1 MLARQPY
8 TRNGL
13 RKDADDGRADSFACL
28 LAAFGRMARPPARLL
43 LENVVGFDV
52 SRTREAVLTA
62 LSARNYRVH
71 EFCLSPAQLGVP
83 YSRPRYF
90 LLAAREPGP
99 RCALA
104 QPLPAVPWPHAPP
117 PPGEPPA
124 AMPEPAVRPLCAYF
138 DACFAEG
145 APEADAAA
153 GWADAAVPWPALRRS
168 MLAADFVHGGGTRAN
183 CFTKSY
189 GRYAKG
195 TGSLVLRCAGDVDA
209 LFDAVRRAAPEALEP
224 SRPRNADDGDDD
236 DAPPPKTSDASDAWP
251 PGSPPLRCVCL
262 SQACI
267 AIPRADAHPC
277 PNSYFTPSEV
287 ARLHGF
293 PESFAFPAHVTRLQR
308 YALLGN
314 SLSVDAVAP
323 LLAHLLADL

>member
-1 MLARQPY
+1 
-8 TRNGL
+8 
-13 RKDADDGRADSFACL
+13 
-28 LAAFGRMARPPARLL
+28 MARPPARLL

-52 SRTREAVLTA
+52 SRTREAVLAA
-62 LSARNYRVH
+62 LCARSYTVH

-104 QPLPAVPWPHAPP
+104 HPLPAVPWPHAPP
-117 PPGEPPA
+117 PPGEPA
-124 AMPEPAVRPLCAYF
+124 TALPEPPLRPLSAYF
-138 DACFAEG
+138 DACFADG

-153 GWADAAVPWPALRRS
+153 GWADAVVPWPALRRS

-209 LFDAVRRAAPEALEP
+209 LFDAVRREAPEALEP
-224 SRPRNADDGDDD
+224 SRPRNAEEGDDD
-236 DAPPPKTSDASDAWP
+236 DTPPPPKSGDAGDAWP
-251 PGSPPLRCVCL
+251 PGCPPLRCVCK
-262 SQACI
+262 
-267 AIPRADAHPC
+267 RASHCLVLTC
-277 PNSYFTPSEV
+277 PY
-287 ARLHGF
+287 
-293 PESFAFPAHVTRLQR
+293 
-308 YALLGN
+308 YALATSRRLRLRGCTA
-314 SLSVDAVAP
+314 SLSRSP
-323 LLAHLLADL
+323 SRRT

>member
-1 MLARQPY
+1 
-8 TRNGL
+8 L

-28 LAAFGRMARPPARLL
+28 LAAFGRMACPPARLL

-52 SRTREAVLTA
+52 SRTREAVLAA
-62 LSARNYRVH
+62 LSARDYGVH

-99 RCALA
+99 RCALK
-104 QPLPAVPWPHAPP
+104 QLLPAVPWPHAPP
-117 PPGEPPA
+117 PPGEPA
-124 AMPEPAVRPLCAYF
+124 TALPEPPLRPLCAYF

-195 TGSLVLRCAGDVDA
+195 TGSLVLRCAGDVDV
-209 LFDAVRRAAPEALEP
+209 LFDAVRREAPEALEP
-224 SRPRNADDGDDD
+224 SRPRNAEEGDDD
-236 DAPPPKTSDASDAWP
+236 DAPQPQQKSGDASDAWP
-251 PGSPPLRCVCL
+251 PGCPPLRCVRL

-267 AIPRADAHPC
+267 AMPRADAPC
-277 PNSYFTPSEV
+277 YFTATSRRLRLRGCTASPSPSPS
-287 ARLHGF
+287 RR
-293 PESFAFPAHVTRLQR
+293 T
-308 YALLGN
+308 
-314 SLSVDAVAP
+314 
-323 LLAHLLADL
+323 